1 MRPGGSIGVL
11 LWCRFFL
18 QAVIDTAQNGKE
30 TFEEILVLR
39 QELDTTVF
47 TLGRRAENALQ
58 LIRHLYKSPA
68 ISIATVEELL
78 KINRNPA
85 RELVA
90 GLESIGV
97 LEEITGFKRNRVY
110 LFRRYL
116 NIFRERQV
124 DSKSVSKRN
133 GENKL

>member
-39 QELDTTVF
+39 QELDTAVF

-58 LIRHLYKSPA
+58 LIRHLYTSPA

-133 GENKL
+133 GENEL